1 MGERLGKT
9 GVAEVVAQPCI
20 GGALMLG
27 GPCGN
32 PLRDGFQRFEMACG
46 VSVAPGVIGDDG
58 FAAAEKLDQYGM
70 HGALTIKPKSEFQTT
85 KNTKFH
91 ERINALAFLASWR

>member
-27 GPCGN
+27 GPSEN
-32 PLRDGFQRFEMACG
+32 PLRDGFQRVEMACG
-46 VSVAPGVIGDDG
+46 VSVAPGVICDDG
-58 FAAAEKLDQYGM
+58 FATAEKLDQFGM
-70 HGALTIKPKSEFQTT
+70 HGARAVKPKFKPRKTRNFT
-85 KNTKFH
+85 KG
-91 ERINALAFLASWR
+91 